1 MNSKIVKGMLTA
13 ATGALAVV
21 ALTAGQASASD
32 TAPGISLAKSSGFS
46 CKKSVGNTGGWAEC
60 TGKATWRIESDCVA
74 QADLRNGW
82 YAQSGG
88 TTRRGAPECR
98 FSIRGITVETR

>member
-1 MNSKIVKGMLTA
+1 MSLSTA
-13 ATGALAVV
+13 QANAGDSSGAA
-21 ALTAGQASASD
+21 ALR
-32 TAPGISLAKSSGFS
+32 SSGFS

-82 YAQSGG
+82 YGQSGG
-88 TTRRGAPECR
+88 TVRRSAPDCR
-98 FSIRGITVETR
+98 FSIRKITVETR